1 MSWVFVCAACL
12 SQLVLSVKRL
22 RASIMSPGG
31 AQNAPQLNSGLPTIP
46 VLLQCLLWNLCG
58 CARCTAKASDEFNAS
73 ETGVSVLCRFVSS
86 VLSCLPSTLHRL
98 VLSSVYLALSCF
110 LHFACAAHG
119 LQMTLLL
126 PFLRGPCVKIL
137 KLLCLRAACVVVLWD
152 APGTFL
158 CGGLVFSSF

>member
-1 MSWVFVCAACL
+1 M